1 MRCNLC
7 IAGRGRSTVVARSPT
22 TIAHLKRETLYG
34 TAIFNFS
41 GGLTRVGLW
50 RFVRE
55 EFPSHSLEHSG
66 TAGDLFGAPGSH
78 GRQRRR
84 QRVRAGSVGRATALA
99 SLVVAILV
107 GIRGVAAAAV
117 AAAHAEYGMAE
128 SLGVVGVLGA
138 ARLAVHR
145 RRGAQRDRVALGH
158 QVRRQRGGV
167 RRLERVRVLG
177 DNVPIGRGRVRVRGQ
192 RVGVARRGGHGAG
205 RQHPLQAVGFAH
217 QDLEDVV

>member
-41 GGLTRVGLW
+41 GRLTRVGLW

-78 GRQRRR
+78 GRERRR
-84 QRVRAGSVGRATALA
+84 QRVGARGVGGAPALA
-99 SLVVAILV
+99 GLVVAVLV